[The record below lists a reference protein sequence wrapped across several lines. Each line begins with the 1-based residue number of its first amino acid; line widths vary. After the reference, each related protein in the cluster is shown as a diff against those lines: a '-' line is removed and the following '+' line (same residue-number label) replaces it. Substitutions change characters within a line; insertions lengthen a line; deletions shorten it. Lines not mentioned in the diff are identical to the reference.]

1 MTAEHRKRWKCPACY
16 RKMPKTGNLDA
27 PVGPKIVEEN
37 HKSPESNNVTLRK
50 NMTSQNNDTLS
61 SEEDISL
68 LGDTICPENA
78 QSNEQTELTL
88 QSITSVI
95 TRSLQENNNMI
106 IIQLQNTIQTEVQK
120 AIQLLRAE
128 YKQDICNLKE
138 ENKNTMIEMQQLN
151 EKINKLQLE
160 HDLLQKDIN
169 SFKTQNPS
177 TNNNRNNENYC
188 KKFVLFG
195 LEEYYKEPECDLYDR
210 IHELFWN
217 LMKVDLRGYIEDAYR
232 IGRYNKNGN
241 RPLVVELISKRMVKY
256 LIDSSGYLYK
266 TGISISEFLDRSSRL
281 ERKALREKMLLAR
294 KNGLHAVL
302 RNNQLY
308 IEGKITNIN
317 EYPDSSE
324 APNQQNYTE
333 KENLSPGKNHQNIHT
348 NGHHHS
354 FRKNATAFAEHVQQ
368 TTYNRSSM
376 LRNMVDERKN

>member
-1 MTAEHRKRWKCPACY
+1 MTAEYRKRWKCPACY
-16 RKMPKTGNLDA
+16 CKTPKTGNLAA
-27 PVGPKIVEEN
+27 PIRPKINNNDEDN
-37 HKSPESNNVTLRK
+37 YKSPETNNVTLRK
-50 NMTSQNNDTLS
+50 NMTSRNNDTLS

-68 LGDTICPENA
+68 LGDTFCPENA
-78 QSNEQTELTL
+78 QTNEQTELTL
-88 QSITSVI
+88 QSITNVI

-138 ENKNTMIEMQQLN
+138 ENKNITIEIQQLN
-151 EKINKLQLE
+151 EKIHKLQKE
-160 HDLLQKDIN
+160 NDLLKKDIN
-169 SFKTQNPS
+169 SSRTQNPTYTS
-177 TNNNRNNENYC
+177 DTRNNENYC

-210 IHELFWN
+210 IHELFRN
-217 LMKVDLRGYIEDAYR
+217 LMQVDLRGYIEDTYR
-232 IGRYNKNGN
+232 IGRYNRNGN

-256 LIDSSGYLYK
+256 LIENSGYLYK
-266 TGISISEFLDRSSRL
+266 TGLSISEFLDRSSRL

-317 EYPDSSE
+317 EYPE
-324 APNQQNYTE
+324 APNLLNYTD
-333 KENLSPGKNHQNIHT
+333 KENLSHGTNQQNIDRNSHD
-348 NGHHHS
+348 HS
-354 FRKNATAFAEHVQQ
+354 FRKNATAI
-368 TTYNRSSM
+368 
-376 LRNMVDERKN
+376 

>member
-1 MTAEHRKRWKCPACY
+1 MTAEYRKRWKCPACY
-16 RKMPKTGNLDA
+16 CKTPKTGNLAA
-27 PVGPKIVEEN
+27 PIGPKINNNDEEN
-37 HKSPESNNVTLRK
+37 YKTPETNNVTLRK
-50 NMTSQNNDTLS
+50 NMTSRNNDTLS

-68 LGDTICPENA
+68 LGDTIGPENA
-78 QSNEQTELTL
+78 QTNVQTELTL
-88 QSITSVI
+88 QSITNVI

-138 ENKNTMIEMQQLN
+138 ENKNITIEIQQLN
-151 EKINKLQLE
+151 EKIHKLQKE
-160 HDLLQKDIN
+160 NDLLIKDIN
-169 SFKTQNPS
+169 MI
-177 TNNNRNNENYC
+177 RNNENYC

-210 IHELFWN
+210 IHELFRN
-217 LMKVDLRGYIEDAYR
+217 LMQVDLRGYIEDTYR
-232 IGRYNKNGN
+232 IGRYNRNGN

-256 LIDSSGYLYK
+256 LIDNSGYLYK
-266 TGISISEFLDRSSRL
+266 TGLSISEFLDRSSRL

-317 EYPDSSE
+317 EYPETS
-324 APNQQNYTE
+324 NLLNYTD
-333 KENLSPGKNHQNIHT
+333 KENLSQGTNQQNIHR
-348 NGHHHS
+348 NSHDHS
-354 FRKNATAFAEHVQQ
+354 FRNNTTAI
-368 TTYNRSSM
+368 
-376 LRNMVDERKN
+376 